1 MKYVDLFAG
10 CGGLSLGLE
19 RAGFEL
25 VVAVEKSEMAAET
38 FYHNFIKKTDQKK
51 WNKYVESSIEDQFE
65 NKVITKEVGELLTN
79 KKLMK
84 RLKDSD
90 IDIVVG
96 GPPCQGF
103 SLAGRRN
110 PNDIRNKLP
119 WQFLEF
125 VEKTNPKAVVI
136 ENVVGISRNFKN
148 GDAAP
153 FDQLQEA
160 LRTIG
165 KGYVVQAVHV
175 NAMHFGV
182 PEHRPRLMILGL
194 RKDVARKLD
203 ITSTNSLW
211 YSKYTDQLNEIP
223 KLAPLPTVSEK
234 NVRTVIDAISDLS
247 DIPPEN
253 SSSTSKKF
261 VKEMKNAKIWKLKP
275 LPSDFIPN
283 QTLRNHQDKAIDR
296 FRLYQYLRTKG
307 IASKTLN
314 IPAQNDATIAENILN
329 ELYSKLTFPAQS
341 PDGVTLANNINE
353 LVKLTFD
360 LKTKKHS
367 QRSLHWNKPSPTVV
381 TLPDDY
387 IHPSEPRIFTVRELA
402 RLQSFP
408 DAFEFKSKETTGGNN
423 RRNEVPQYSQVG
435 NAVAPLLAFAVGS
448 RFYEIISRY
457 ETVNKNRAK

>member
-38 FYHNFIKKTDQKK
+38 FYHNFVKRIGQEGE
-51 WNKYVESSIEDQFE
+51 WRKYRETSIENQFD
-65 NKVITKEVGELLTN
+65 NKVVTKEVGELLAN
-79 KKLMK
+79 DKLMK
-84 RLKDSD
+84 RLKAVEV
-90 IDIVVG
+90 DIVVG

-110 PNDIRNKLP
+110 SDDIRNKLP
-119 WQFLEF
+119 WQYLEF
-125 VEKTNPKAVVI
+125 VEKINPKAVVI

-148 GDAAP
+148 GEPAP

-160 LRTIG
+160 LREIG
-165 KGYVVQAVHV
+165 EGYIVQAVHV

-194 RKDVARKLD
+194 RKDIADKMD
-203 ITSTNSLW
+203 IKSTNSLW
-211 YSKYTDQLNEIP
+211 YSNFSDLVSDIP
-223 KLAPLPTVSEK
+223 SLAPVPTIKESY
-234 NVRTVIDAISDLS
+234 VRTVVDAISDLS
-247 DIPPEN
+247 EVKPKNP
-253 SSSTSKKF
+253 SHTSKNF
-261 VKEMKNAKIWKLKP
+261 VKEMGDAELWGLKP
-275 LPSDFIPN
+275 LTSGAIPN
-283 QTLRNHQDKAIDR
+283 QTPRKHQDKAVSR
-296 FRLYQYLRTKG
+296 FRLYQYLRVEG
-307 IASKTLN
+307 LASKILN
-314 IPAQNDATIAENILN
+314 IPTQYGVAEAQEALRALYKDVTMPAHAPDGTLLADTIEDLID
-329 ELYSKLTFPAQS
+329 LTF
-341 PDGVTLANNINE
+341 E
-353 LVKLTFD
+353 

-402 RLQSFP
+402 RFQSFP
-408 DAFEFKSKETTGGNN
+408 DAFEFRAKETTGGIN

-435 NAVAPLLAFAVGS
+435 NAVAPLLALAVGR
-448 RFYEIISRY
+448 RFYEILSVDEKTDTR
-457 ETVNKNRAK
+457 